1 MNKKKNIN
9 ILAICLIIIG
19 AVIVAFG
26 LITNFINKNKTPNTE
41 SKKDTAESILSKL
54 SIDKYL
60 SLALTSYIDLD
71 TNILDIN
78 SDQNMMLYFYSN
90 SDIKHYKIE
99 ISSDLGDKIKFVYVR
114 YDDYINQHKK
124 LFGVEPTLTIETT
137 DVSFSNLVHVSKD
150 DYKVDSSNL
159 TTCDENKPNECYIML
174 NEYIDNSNSLEFSNL
189 TMKNNI
195 INGNIKLRKKG
206 DMFLDAT
213 FEFVYEKN
221 GDNYIIK
228 SLKINSISSLL
239 NNF

>member
-90 SDIKHYKIE
+90 TNR
-99 ISSDLGDKIKFVYVR
+99 L
-114 YDDYINQHKK
+114 
-124 LFGVEPTLTIETT
+124 
-137 DVSFSNLVHVSKD
+137 
-150 DYKVDSSNL
+150 
-159 TTCDENKPNECYIML
+159 CYP
-174 NEYIDNSNSLEFSNL
+174 
-189 TMKNNI
+189 
-195 INGNIKLRKKG
+195 
-206 DMFLDAT
+206 
-213 FEFVYEKN
+213 
-221 GDNYIIK
+221 
-228 SLKINSISSLL
+228 
-239 NNF
+239 